1 MSIFHLLYISSLSFH
16 NNVWLAPMAG
26 FTNPPFRKMCLDFG
40 AGASFS
46 EMVSVEGLIR
56 NNKRTLTYIECVS
69 DKDIIQ
75 IFGSDYNSFYKASK
89 ILSEKFNIKVIDIN
103 FGCPVRK
110 VVRGGAGSFLLK
122 YPEKMADI
130 VKAVKDGGIEIVFG
144 KIRAGFDS
152 EELDKIIPSIDKAG
166 IDLIT
171 LHARLATQFYSGIA
185 NRNYII
191 KARGLTDK
199 ILIANGDIKTPED
212 VESILMETKADGVM
226 IGRMAIEKPF
236 IFKMVKDYFALGSY
250 ENIENIDLR
259 TLVVDFVNSYCSY
272 YKNDNIVGIRG
283 ILLGMIKRFPFAREL
298 RDKVAKVKTS
308 SEFFTV
314 MREVCYD

>member
-1 MSIFHLLYISSLSFH
+1 MSVFHSLYISSLSFN

-40 AGASFS
+40 AGVSFT

-56 NNKRTLTYIECVS
+56 NNKKTLTYIECVGYN
-69 DKDIIQ
+69 DIIQ

-89 ILSEKFNIKVIDIN
+89 ILSEKFNINVIDVN

-110 VVRGGAGSFLLK
+110 VVRSGAGSFLLK

-130 VKAVKDGGIEIVFG
+130 VKAIKDGGVKIVFG
-144 KIRAGFDS
+144 KIRVGFDS
-152 EELDKIIPSIDKAG
+152 EELDKIIPSLDKAG

-171 LHARLATQFYSGIA
+171 IHARLATQFYSGIA

-191 KARGLTDK
+191 KARSLTDK

-212 VESILMETKADGVM
+212 VENILMETKADGVM
-226 IGRMAIEKPF
+226 IGRMAVEKPF
-236 IFKMVKDYFALGSY
+236 IFKMVRDYFAYKSY
-250 ENIENIDLR
+250 KNIEDIELR
-259 TLVVDFVNSYCSY
+259 ELVVDFVNSYCSY
-272 YKNDNIVGIRG
+272 YKNDNIKGIRG

-308 SEFFTV
+308 REFFTV